1 MKHRSP
7 VFISLIIAMLMAVA
21 IHNRAYCQT
30 ENPPDTLVASVNG
43 TSITEADIQMETNRI
58 QLQAKT
64 MGQPIDDTMMDAM
77 REKVIQSLIN
87 REILFQQSKAKG
99 ITIDA
104 IEIDS
109 QMDQIKQ
116 RVHSDQPFESQLAE
130 MGISMEAFRYQ
141 VIQAT
146 AIQKLLE
153 MDVYAQT
160 TVSEKEARIFFENN
174 PQFFKKPEEVKA
186 SHILIQ
192 IKTEDSIE
200 QKLEARQKIEDIQ
213 KKLAA
218 GADFAELAKE
228 FSEGPSN
235 VNGGDLG
242 YFDRKRMV
250 KPFSDA
256 AFSLQPGQVSDI
268 VETRFGFHLIRV
280 TDKKPKSSYAFE
292 NIKHQL
298 NEMLQRKKIQEETLQ
313 YLKKLRDNADVKQMT
328 Q

>member
-1 MKHRSP
+1 
-7 VFISLIIAMLMAVA
+7 MAVA

-30 ENPPDTLVASVNG
+30 ENPTDTLVASVNG

-64 MGQPIDDTMMDAM
+64 MGQPIDDTMMGAM

-116 RVHSDQPFESQLAE
+116 RMQSDQPFESQLAE